1 MRIYKAKDYEE
12 MSRKAAGIVSAQ
24 IIMKPDCVLGLATG
38 STPVGL
44 YKQLIEWYRNG
55 DLDFSGV
62 RTVNL
67 DEYKGISRENDQSYY
82 YFMHQNLF
90 DHVNIPAG
98 NTHLPDGMEPDSE
111 KECRRY
117 EELIQSM
124 GSVDLQLLGIGHNG
138 HIGFNEPGEAFEKE
152 THCVDLT
159 QSTIE
164 ASNMISKDVLVISWE
179 NHYQN
184 VYDLLKNGFKVIN
197 CSWQPLY
204 VVSGIFEHE
213 RYHFE
218 DILDWNVYEW
228 KHWWPESD
236 ASLNPIQIQPTEQVL
251 GAQICAWGLTY
262 EREIQRIVENLA
274 ALSERS
280 WSVKR
285 ICNKY
290 DYQNKAYKILDKI
303 YMLISEE

>member
-55 DLDFSGV
+55 DLDFSRV

-90 DHVNIPAG
+90 DHVNIPAE

-117 EELIQSM
+117 EELIRSM

-138 HIGFNEPGEAFEKE
+138 HIGFNEPADAFDKQV
-152 THCVDLT
+152 HCVNLT

-164 ASNMISKDVLVISWE
+164 ANKRFFASAEEVPRQAYTMGIQTIMRSKKILIIANGEGKADIVRDAFFGPITPMVPASVLQLHNDVTLVADE
-179 NHYQN
+179 
-184 VYDLLKNGFKVIN
+184 
-197 CSWQPLY
+197 
-204 VVSGIFEHE
+204 
-213 RYHFE
+213 
-218 DILDWNVYEW
+218 
-228 KHWWPESD
+228 
-236 ASLNPIQIQPTEQVL
+236 
-251 GAQICAWGLTY
+251 
-262 EREIQRIVENLA
+262 A
-274 ALSERS
+274 ALS
-280 WSVKR
+280 
-285 ICNKY
+285 
-290 DYQNKAYKILDKI
+290 KIPA
-303 YMLISEE
+303 SFV